1 VSFDDF
7 CFCMIQR
14 ISTFL
19 FHRNVILILAV
30 VLALLSGSFA
40 NALKSYTTYILMVT
54 MMFSMTGMAT
64 RSFFP
69 LRKTLRPM
77 LAGTVLN
84 YVIFGGVMISL
95 AWFLMPTRE
104 LFMGFVVIAVA
115 PPGVAIVPFSGILK
129 GDIDY
134 SIVGVTGAFLAS
146 VVVTPLVIGLFNQGE
161 GAVSSGELVWLMVKL
176 VVIPLLLSRLLLMP
190 AIEPWVKRVR
200 GKVVDIGFALIIY
213 TAIGMNRE
221 LIFHNQQVLLLSSL
235 VLLAVTFGLGSL
247 FELIMKQRG
256 GNSYRIIP
264 QTLLLTVKSSGFSV
278 ITALAVFGKKAA
290 IPSALFAII
299 VLLYLLFLTTRSEIK
314 K

>member
-1 VSFDDF
+1 
-7 CFCMIQR
+7 MIKR
-14 ISTFL
+14 IYPYIL
-19 FHRNVILILAV
+19 HRNVILILAV
-30 VLALLSGSFA
+30 VLGLTSGRFA
-40 NALKSYTTYILMVT
+40 GGLKSYTTYILMVT

-69 LRKTLRPM
+69 LRRTLRPM

-84 YVIFGGVMISL
+84 YVFFGGVMILL

-134 SIVGVTGAFLAS
+134 SIIGVTGAFLAS
-146 VVVTPLVIGLFNQGE
+146 VVVTPLVIGLFEQG
-161 GAVSSGELVWLMVKL
+161 AASVSSGELVWLMVKL
-176 VVIPLLLSRLLLMP
+176 VVIPLLLSRLLLLPGM
-190 AIEPWVKRVR
+190 EQWVSRVR

-221 LIFHNQQVLLLSSL
+221 LIFHNQQVLVLSSL
-235 VLLAVTFGLGSL
+235 VLIAVTFGLGSL

-256 GNSYRIIP
+256 SNAHRVIP

-278 ITALAVFGKKAA
+278 ITALAVFGEKAA

>member
-1 VSFDDF
+1 M
-7 CFCMIQR
+7 MIKR
-14 ISTFL
+14 IL
-19 FHRNVILILAV
+19 PYILHRNVILVLAV
-30 VLALLSGSFA
+30 VLGLTSGAFA
-40 NALKSYTTYILMVT
+40 HGLKPFTTYILMVT

-69 LRKTLRPM
+69 LRKTVRPM

-84 YVIFGGVMISL
+84 YMFFGGVMILL

-134 SIVGVTGAFLAS
+134 SIIGVTGAFLAS
-146 VVVTPLVIGLFNQGE
+146 VVVTPVVIGLFNQGDVS
-161 GAVSSGELVWLMVKL
+161 VSSAQLVWLMVKL
-176 VVIPLLLSRLLLMP
+176 VIIPLLLSRLLLLP
-190 AIEPWVKRVR
+190 GIEKPVKQVR

-221 LIFHNQQVLLLSSL
+221 LIFQNQQVLLLSSI
-235 VLLAVTFGLGSL
+235 VLIGVTFGLGSL
-247 FELIMKQRG
+247 FEWIMKQRG
-256 GNSYRIIP
+256 SNAYRVIP

-278 ITALAVFGKKAA
+278 ITALAVFGEKAA

>member
-1 VSFDDF
+1 
-7 CFCMIQR
+7 MIKR
-14 ISTFL
+14 IYPYIL
-19 FHRNVILILAV
+19 HRNVILVLAV
-30 VLALLSGSFA
+30 VLGLASGAFA
-40 NALKSYTTYILMVT
+40 DGLKPYTTYILMVT

-69 LRKTLRPM
+69 LKKTVRPM

-84 YVIFGGVMISL
+84 YVFFGGVMVLL

-115 PPGVAIVPFSGILK
+115 PPGVAIVPFAGILK

-134 SIVGVTGAFLAS
+134 SIIGVTGAFLAS
-146 VVVTPLVIGLFNQGE
+146 VAVTPLVLGIFDRGDI
-161 GAVSSGELVWLMVKL
+161 AVTSGELIWLMVKL
-176 VVIPLLLSRLLLMP
+176 VVIPLLLSRLLLLRG
-190 AIEPWVKRVR
+190 IEPMVKRIR

-235 VLLAVTFGLGSL
+235 VLIAVTFGLGSL

-256 GNSYRIIP
+256 SNAYQVIP

-278 ITALAVFGKKAA
+278 ITAMAVFGEKAA